1 MCPADALKL
10 SSTTPIWHEVYDPVT
25 NSWVEATPLPTPRSG
40 TAGAVLDGRVLVFGG
55 QEPAGVFGKNEAYD
69 PATDTWKEFVSLPTP
84 DMVSAQPRWT
94 ALSIPPP
101 ARP

>member
-1 MCPADALKL
+1 M
-10 SSTTPIWHEVYDPVT
+10 
-25 NSWVEATPLPTPRSG
+25 
-40 TAGAVLDGRVLVFGG
+40 LDGRVLVFGG

-94 ALSIPPP
+94 ALSIPRRR
-101 ARP
+101 ARSWR